1 MEVKSDYAVIMSD
14 SGCMEK
20 ISKKK
25 NMNVGQKIYYFDEDV
40 IKVNNIINFRNRTFI
55 KTMTSLAALILIAFT
70 FFYQMSFRQQAYAIV
85 SLDINPSIQIEVDSN
100 QNIIKVDGMNDDAKK
115 LNYDGLKGMNIKD
128 GIAKIKD
135 ELVKKDYLKNNKDVL
150 VAFALVNKDEDETY
164 EKSVEGAIKSSFDS
178 KDVTVT
184 FVKGKQ
190 KDIDEAKS
198 KGISLGRYEVAQI
211 SGTDESKVN
220 TAPVKEITQLIKDK
234 QNVIQWTDEAKDDI
248 KVEGSIN
255 VDEPKKETEK
265 VTGNS
270 AAASNIDINSGTTNS
285 GSSTAKPSVPPTAGN
300 DSNGSSNVTGEV
312 VPDNSVTDKKEDVVL
327 EVQPDPEPEVQP
339 EQEPTGEGET
349 SDENKDKNEENNEEI
364 KVEPE
369 QSRQ

>member
-1 MEVKSDYAVIMSD
+1 MNKGIIMEVKSDYAVIMSD

-25 NMNVGQKIYYFDEDV
+25 NMNIGQKIYYFDEDV
-40 IKVNNIINFRNRTFI
+40 IKVNNIINFRNRSFM

-100 QNIIKVDGMNDDAKK
+100 QNIIKVDGMNADAKK
-115 LNYDGLKGMNIKD
+115 LNYNGLKGMNIKD

-135 ELVKKDYLKNNKDVL
+135 ELVKKNYLKNNKDVL

-198 KGISLGRYEVAQI
+198 KGISLGRYEAAQI
-211 SGTDESKVN
+211 SGTDQSKVN
-220 TAPVKEITQLIKDK
+220 TAPVKEIAQLIKDK

-255 VDEPKKETEK
+255 VDEPKKETE
-265 VTGNS
+265 NS
-270 AAASNIDINSGTTNS
+270 AAVSNTDTVNS
-285 GSSTAKPSVPPTAGN
+285 GSSTVKPSVPPTAAAGN

-312 VPDNSVTDKKEDVVL
+312 VPDNSVTDKKEDVIL
-327 EVQPDPEPEVQP
+327 EVQPDPKPEVQP
-339 EQEPTGEGET
+339 EKESAGEGDI
-349 SDENKDKNEENNEEI
+349 SQENKDKNEENSEEI

-369 QSRQ
+369 QNGQ